1 MPIRV
6 VAFDGDDTLWHNET
20 HFNFT
25 QAALR
30 HLLRGHA
37 PNADVD
43 ARLFETEMANLSLYG
58 YGIKSFTLSM
68 IETALEITDGTIPAS
83 DLKVILDWGK
93 RMLRE
98 PTELLEG
105 VRETLLGMSQNHQLL
120 LITKGDLFD
129 QESKLARSGLAE
141 RFAGVEILSDKNVD
155 SYRRVLGRRGIDAG
169 EFVMVG
175 NSLRSDVVPVVELG
189 ARAVHIPYH
198 VTWQHEQV
206 DEDSVPGEGWFR
218 HDKSFNHLAYVG
230 LQKAIADFHVKG
242 DVTESKTGDDYV
254 PNLTS
259 YASKNYDLVIGVGF
273 LMQEAVGKVSGS
285 FPNVHFAIID
295 GAGTDASG
303 KDLQHSNVESLF
315 FKEQD
320 AGAMVGVIAGMLE
333 KDKKAPGNTNVI
345 SAVGGVSIPPV

>member
-20 HFNFT
+20 HFHFT

-30 HLLRGHA
+30 DLLRGHV

-43 ARLFETEMANLSLYG
+43 VRLFETEMANLSLYG

-68 IETALEITDGTIPAS
+68 IETAIEITDGKIPAS

-105 VRETLLGMSQNHQLL
+105 VRETLVDVSRDHELL

-141 RFAGVEILSDKNVD
+141 RFAGVDILSDKNVE
-155 SYRRVLGRRGIDAG
+155 SYRRVLSRRGIDAG

-218 HDKSFNHLAYVG
+218 
-230 LQKAIADFHVKG
+230 
-242 DVTESKTGDDYV
+242 
-254 PNLTS
+254 
-259 YASKNYDLVIGVGF
+259 
-273 LMQEAVGKVSGS
+273 
-285 FPNVHFAIID
+285 
-295 GAGTDASG
+295 
-303 KDLQHSNVESLF
+303 
-315 FKEQD
+315 
-320 AGAMVGVIAGMLE
+320 LE
-333 KDKKAPGNTNVI
+333 KITELSPLLGSLDGRPRRSVRHKLQSRPDRKTKR
-345 SAVGGVSIPPV
+345 